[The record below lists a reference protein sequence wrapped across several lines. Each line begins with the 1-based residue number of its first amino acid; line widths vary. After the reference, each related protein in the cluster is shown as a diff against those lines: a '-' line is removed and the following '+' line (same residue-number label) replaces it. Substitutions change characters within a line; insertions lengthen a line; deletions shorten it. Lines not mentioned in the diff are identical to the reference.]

1 MADAIRLV
9 EPRRL
14 SPNPD
19 NPRLIFHADELYQL
33 EESIKLQ
40 GILVPL
46 TAYEDGA
53 KLYILDGER
62 RWRCSVKLGL
72 KRIPVNIQ
80 PKPTRLENIM
90 MMFAIHNQRRD
101 WDPLPSA
108 YKLKQLEEEF
118 TKRQG
123 RLPTETQL
131 AELASISRGEVR
143 RLKNLLSLPEE
154 YRDELMAE
162 LQKPRSEQV
171 ITVDHVLE
179 ATRGAAALG
188 KREIIDESEE
198 ELLRRAIIEKY
209 RSRIIKNTVAPRQLA
224 RIGRAVERGE
234 LRVAVARR
242 VTMKLI
248 DTPKYSID
256 DAFKASIEQ
265 VDFEHSVEQLATRL
279 ADRLRE
285 HVDRDYSVGPG
296 LADALADL
304 AKVIRQ
310 TLKG

>member
-1 MADAIRLV
+1 MAEAIRFV

-19 NPRLIFHADELYQL
+19 NPRLIFHADELFQL

-46 TAYEDGA
+46 TAYEDGS

-62 RWRCSVKLGL
+62 RWRCSVKLAL
-72 KRIPVNIQ
+72 PRVPVNVQ

-90 MMFAIHNQRRD
+90 MMFAIHNQRKD

-108 YKLKQLEEEF
+108 YKLEELELEF
-118 TKRQG
+118 AKRHG
-123 RLPTETQL
+123 RPPTETQL

-143 RLKNLLSLPEE
+143 RLKSLLNLPEV

-162 LQKPRSEQV
+162 LAKPRSEQV

-188 KREIIDESEE
+188 KRGIIDDDDE
-198 ELLRRAIIEKY
+198 ELLRRAIIAKY
-209 RSRIIKNTVAPRQLA
+209 RSGVIKNTVAPRQLA
-224 RIGRAVERGE
+224 RIARAVERDE
-234 LRVAVARR
+234 LGVAVARR
-242 VTMKLI
+242 VTSKLI
-248 DTPKYSID
+248 DDPGYSID
-256 DAFKASIEQ
+256 DAFKGSIEQ
-265 VDFEHSVEQLATRL
+265 VDFEHSVEQLAVRL
-279 ADRLRE
+279 ADRLQE
-285 HVDRDYSVGPG
+285 HADRDYEVGEG
-296 LADALADL
+296 VEDALRHL

-310 TLKG
+310 ILRG

>member
-53 KLYILDGER
+53 KLFILDGER

-72 KRIPVNIQ
+72 KHIPVNVQ
-80 PKPTRLENIM
+80 PKPSRLENIM
-90 MMFAIHNQRRD
+90 MMFAIHNQRKD

-108 YKLKQLEEEF
+108 YKLQQLEIEF
-118 TKRQG
+118 AKRQG
-123 RLPTETQL
+123 KPPTETQL

-143 RLKNLLSLPEE
+143 RLKNLLALPEK
-154 YRDELMAE
+154 YRHELMDELE
-162 LQKPRSEQV
+162 KPRSEQV

-188 KREIIDESEE
+188 KRGVIDAGEE
-198 ELLRRAIIEKY
+198 ELLRGAIIDKY
-209 RSRIIKNTVAPRQLA
+209 RSRIIRNTVAPRQLA
-224 RIGRAVERGE
+224 RIARAVEREE
-234 LRVAVARR
+234 LRPAMARR

-248 DTPKYSID
+248 EEPEYSID
-256 DAFKASIEQ
+256 DAFRGSIEQ
-265 VDFEHSVEQLATRL
+265 VDFEHSVEQLAVRL
-279 ADRLRE
+279 AEKLRE
-285 HVDRDYSVGPG
+285 HAEREYVVGEG
-296 LADALADL
+296 VSDALSDL
-304 AKVIRQ
+304 SKVIRQ
-310 TLKG
+310 ILRG

>member
-1 MADAIRLV
+1 MAEAIRFA

-19 NPRLIFHADELYQL
+19 NPRLIFHADELFQL

-72 KRIPVNIQ
+72 ARIPVNVQ

-90 MMFAIHNQRRD
+90 MMFAIHNQRKD

-108 YKLKQLEEEF
+108 YKLEELEAEF
-118 TKRQG
+118 TARHG
-123 RLPTETQL
+123 RIPTETQL

-143 RLKNLLSLPEE
+143 RLKNLLNLPET
-154 YRDELMAE
+154 YREELMAE
-162 LQKPRSEQV
+162 LAKPRSAQV

-188 KREIIDESEE
+188 KRGVIDTVDEE
-198 ELLRRAIIEKY
+198 RLRRAVIAKY
-209 RSRIIKNTVAPRQLA
+209 RSRVIKNTVAPRQLA
-224 RIGRAVERGE
+224 RIARAVERDE
-234 LRVAVARR
+234 LSVAIARR
-242 VTMKLI
+242 VTHKLI
-248 DTPKYSID
+248 EDPAYSIE
-256 DAFKASIEQ
+256 DAFKDSIEQ
-265 VDFEHSVEQLATRL
+265 VDFEHSVEQLADRL

-285 HVDRDYSVGPG
+285 HVEREYTVGEG
-296 LADALADL
+296 VEDALKDL

-310 TLKG
+310 ILRD